1 MVIFKKS
8 IIPANSLVTPSP
20 LFLSNSPR
28 SFLPSPGRAVP
39 PAFWR
44 IGVQVKRDAPPE
56 STNVSRMKRE
66 TSRVRKV
73 FPKRNDSALPALS
86 SNRFLF
92 FGEGIHQFGCE
103 RLIVLSQY
111 LEMTDIQEGNKD
123 EMYLA

>member
-8 IIPANSLVTPSP
+8 IIPANSLVTPPPSSSP
-20 LFLSNSPR
+20 NPHAILSI
-28 SFLPSPGRAVP
+28 P

-44 IGVQVKRDAPPE
+44 IGVQVKRDAPSE
-56 STNVSRMKRE
+56 SPNVSLMKHE
-66 TSRVRKV
+66 TLRVRKV
-73 FPKRNDSALPALS
+73 FLKRNDSALPALS
-86 SNRFLF
+86 SNCFLS

-111 LEMTDIQEGNKD
+111 LEMTDIQKGSKD